1 MSPVFWASI
10 LLLVGLTLT
19 IAEIFVPSGGVIGFL
34 SFASIIT
41 AIIMAFTQNGPT
53 AGVMFLSVACLA
65 VPLVLAVAF
74 RLLPRTPVGRR
85 LLPSIPISEEV
96 LPDREDRRRLQ
107 QLVGRVG
114 RAKSKMLPSGAVKID
129 DQTIDAMSEGQ
140 PIEADQPVRVIA
152 VRGTMVVVR
161 PVDEKAVDIAEQRG
175 DSTSDDILSRPIDT
189 LGFDPF
195 EDPLK

>member
-34 SFASIIT
+34 SLASIVA
-41 AIIMAFTQNGPT
+41 AIIMAFTQSGPT

-74 RLLPRTPVGRR
+74 RFLPRTPVGRR
-85 LLPSIPISEEV
+85 LLPTIPTAEEV
-96 LPDREDRRRLQ
+96 LPDREVRRRLQ

-114 RAKSKMLPSGAVKID
+114 RAKSKMLPSGAVQID
-129 DQTIDAMSEGQ
+129 DQTIDAVSEGQ
-140 PIEADQPVRVIA
+140 PIEAEEPVRVIA

-161 PVDEKAVDIAEQRG
+161 PVDEDAVDTSEQRR
-175 DSTSDDILSRPIDT
+175 DPNADDILSRPIDT